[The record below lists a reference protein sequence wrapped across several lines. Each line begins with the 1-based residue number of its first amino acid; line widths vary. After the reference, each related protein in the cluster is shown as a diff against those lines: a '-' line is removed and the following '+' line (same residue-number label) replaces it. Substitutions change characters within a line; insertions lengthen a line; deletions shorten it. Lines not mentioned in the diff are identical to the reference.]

1 MNDKHI
7 NQLLATLQEGVNTLT
22 SSEQYQ
28 NYLKTMARFPSY
40 SARNCLL
47 IFTQNP
53 NATLVA
59 GYKSWKRLFG
69 RQVREGEKGIR
80 ILAPY
85 SYTVEKTAGFNQI
98 KETRIG
104 YRSIC
109 VFDISQTEGPELPAL
124 PQPALLCG
132 KCGFL
137 QASIPILSKLTG
149 FAIYPAVLSN
159 GHMGECWFS
168 QKQIFYSETLEEK
181 HIFKTLIHECT
192 HALLHDFSNDSQ
204 IDDFEHQLY
213 LNADLREIEAESVSY
228 VVCQALGL
236 DSADYS
242 FHYIANY
249 KQNHAFLTESLQ
261 RIART
266 AQVIL
271 QALAPD
277 LFCSY
282 EPNNNKYP
290 FNQQACLTSR
300 QGSTPASSTRP

>member
-22 SSEQYQ
+22 SSDQYQ

-47 IFTQNP
+47 IFTQKP
-53 NATLVA
+53 DATLVA

-85 SYTVEKTAGFNQI
+85 SYTVEKTIGANQI
-98 KETRIG
+98 KETHTG

-109 VFDISQTEGPELPAL
+109 VFDISQTDGPDLPSL
-124 PQPALLCG
+124 PRAQLLCG
-132 KCGFL
+132 KCDFL
-137 QASIPILSKLTG
+137 QASLPLLSKLTG
-149 FAIYPAVLSN
+149 FAIYPASLTD

-168 QKQIFYSETLEEK
+168 QKQIFYNDALEEK

-192 HALLHDFSNDSQ
+192 HALLHDFSDGRQ
-204 IDDFEHQLY
+204 IDGFERELY
-213 LNADLREIEAESVSY
+213 LNPDLREIEAESVSY
-228 VVCQALGL
+228 VVCQALGI
-236 DSADYS
+236 DSSDYS

-249 KQNHAFLTESLQ
+249 KQNQAFLTESLQ

-266 AQVIL
+266 AQMIL
-271 QALAPD
+271 QTLAPD
-277 LFCSY
+277 LFCSFD
-282 EPNNNKYP
+282 PGKDK
-290 FNQQACLTSR
+290 QAICQAADPKQPHPSR
-300 QGSTPASSTRP
+300 SALPGH